1 MEFENGQEGQAHF
14 MRPMDESAFD
24 DMLAEE
30 EGLVLVDFWAGWCG
44 PCRAVTPILEG
55 LSNAYQGRVA
65 FFAVNADE
73 NRQLMDAFGVRSLP
87 TVILLKPNTDG
98 PGAKVVGH
106 SVGAKSQG
114 AFAKMIDEALDPK
127 PGLIKRLGQLFSR

>member
-1 MEFENGQEGQAHF
+1 MTPIEESTF
-14 MRPMDESAFD
+14 DE
-24 DMLAEE
+24 MLADAT
-30 EGLVLVDFWAGWCG
+30 GLVLVDFWADWCG
-44 PCRAVTPILEG
+44 PCRAVTPVLEALAG
-55 LSNAYQGRVA
+55 AYEGRVG

-87 TVILLKPNTDG
+87 TVILLKPNVDG

-114 AFAKMIDEALDPK
+114 AFAKMIDDALNPK
-127 PGLIKRLGQLFSR
+127 PGLMKRLGNLFGGAN

>member
-1 MEFENGQEGQAHF
+1 MEIEDGQEGQTHL
-14 MRPMDESAFD
+14 MRPMDESGFD
-24 DMLAEE
+24 EMLSKE

-44 PCRAVTPILEG
+44 PCRAVTPILES
-55 LSNAYQGRVA
+55 LSNAYQDRVA

-73 NRQLMDAFGVRSLP
+73 NRHLMDAFGVRSLP
-87 TVILLKPNTDG
+87 TVIILRPNGDG

-114 AFAKMIDEALDPK
+114 AFANMIDEALDPK